1 MKKMIMMGLAAAV
14 ALPSIAQA
22 QSAAEIRHDN
32 RDIREQRQ
40 DLRDAQLRGD
50 RHDIRDARHDLRD
63 ARQERRED
71 WRDYREAHRDVYRR
85 PVYVGPRGYGY
96 RPVTIGFRFAPE
108 YYSARYYISDPWR
121 YRLAPAT
128 GYNRWIQYGR
138 DVILVNTRTGR
149 VIEINRDF
157 FW

>member
-14 ALPSIAQA
+14 ALPSMAQA

-32 RDIREQRQ
+32 RDIREQRE
-40 DLRDAQLRGD
+40 DLRDARLRGD

-71 WRDYREAHRDVYRR
+71 WRDYREAHRGDYRR
-85 PVYVGPRGYGY
+85 PAYFGPRGYRY
-96 RPVTIGFRFAPE
+96 RPVTIGYRFAPQ
-108 YYSARYYISDPWR
+108 YYGARYYINDPWR
-121 YRLAPAT
+121 YRLAPVT
-128 GYNRWIQYGR
+128 GYNRWVRYGN
-138 DVILVNTRTGR
+138 DVVLVNIRTGR
-149 VIEINRDF
+149 VIEVNRDF

>member
-1 MKKMIMMGLAAAV
+1 MKKMIIMGLAAAA

-32 RDIREQRQ
+32 REIREQRQ

-63 ARQERRED
+63 ARRERRED
-71 WRDYREAHRDVYRR
+71 WRDYREAHRDYYRR
-85 PVYVGPRGYGY
+85 PAYTGPRGYIY
-96 RPVTIGFRFAPE
+96 RPVTIGYRFAPH
-108 YYSARYYISDPWR
+108 YYSSRYVIGDPWR
-121 YRLAPAT
+121 YRLHPVS
-128 GYNRWIQYGR
+128 GYNRWIRYGN
-138 DVILVNTRTGR
+138 DVVLVNIRTGR
-149 VIEINRDF
+149 VIEVNRDF